1 MKNLIVHA
9 KRLLAAALLAPE
21 LVLASAEG
29 PQLDKAPLSKDP
41 ESLKRGATIFV
52 TTCMACHSA
61 SFMRYNKLTEIGF
74 TEAEI
79 KEKLLPPDKKVG
91 DLMTIA
97 MRPQDA
103 KKWFGGVAP
112 PDLTLVTRQRNSELG
127 SGADWVYTYLRTFYR
142 DPTRPNGWNN
152 VVFPGAGMPHVFWEL
167 QGEQTAKITKHPDG
181 TESIELVLSKPGSMS
196 AQEYDK
202 MVADVVS
209 FMQWMGEPIAEK
221 RKSIG
226 IWVMIYLAV
235 FFALAYALKK
245 AYWKDVH

>member
-9 KRLLAAALLAPE
+9 KRLLTAVLFAPALVFAAAAGVP
-21 LVLASAEG
+21 
-29 PQLDKAPLSKDP
+29 LDKAPLSTDF
-41 ESLKRGATIFV
+41 ERLKRGATTFV
-52 TTCMACHSA
+52 AECLACHSA

-74 TEAEI
+74 TEDEI

-112 PDLTLVTRQRNSELG
+112 PDLTLVTRQRNSEFG
-127 SGADWVYTYLRTFYR
+127 SGADWVYTYLRSFYR
-142 DPTRPNGWNN
+142 DPSRPNGWNN

-167 QGEQTAKITKHPDG
+167 QGEQTAKITQNPDG
-181 TESIELVLSKPGSMS
+181 TQSIELVLSKPGTMS
-196 AQEYDK
+196 PQEYDE
-202 MVADVVS
+202 MVADLVS